1 MNTVK
6 NTPVW
11 NGYDTEI
18 NANILFAINTAYKNL
33 GIKRTEL
40 QNILNIQFFIPES
53 EDLLW
58 ATLHVLQDGTY
69 LKEYIK
75 EENITIQRN
84 FNALEIK
91 LIERFIENYS
101 KKNVNPMQ
109 FFIEE
114 YVENVILKDY
124 IFFKDLKSPLGKH
137 FKGEKQ

>member
-58 ATLHVLQDGTY
+58 ATLHVLQEGTY

-84 FNALEIK
+84 FNSLEIK

>member
-33 GIKRTEL
+33 GIKRAEL
-40 QNILNIQFFIPES
+40 QNILNIQFFIEES
-53 EDLLW
+53 EDLVW
-58 ATLHVLQDGTY
+58 ATLQVLQEGTY
-69 LKEYIK
+69 LKAYIK
-75 EENITIQRN
+75 DGGVTVKRD
-84 FNALEIK
+84 FTALEIK

-109 FFIEE
+109 FFVED

-124 IFFKDLKSPLGKH
+124 IFCKDLKSPLGKH

>member
-58 ATLHVLQDGTY
+58 ATLHVLQEGTY

>member
-33 GIKRTEL
+33 GIKRAEL
-40 QNILNIQFFIPES
+40 QNILNIQFFIEES
-53 EDLLW
+53 EDLVW
-58 ATLHVLQDGTY
+58 ATLHVLQEGTY
-69 LKEYIK
+69 LKNYIK
-75 EENITIQRN
+75 DGGVTVKRD
-84 FNALEIK
+84 FTALEIK

-109 FFIEE
+109 FFVED

-124 IFFKDLKSPLGKH
+124 IFCKDLKSPLSKH